1 MGAQAAFRTLDSSQ
15 LDVPQEGICCIGHIT
30 RQKEHRMLDV
40 ILIALGLGFF
50 VASIAYAYACD
61 RL

>member
-1 MGAQAAFRTLDSSQ
+1 MQQVAFHRRSASQRGYAANVFAVSGTK
-15 LDVPQEGICCIGHIT
+15 

-50 VASIAYAYACD
+50 FASIAYTYACD

>member
-1 MGAQAAFRTLDSSQ
+1 
-15 LDVPQEGICCIGHIT
+15 
-30 RQKEHRMLDV
+30 MLDL

-50 VASIAYAYACD
+50 VASIAYAYVCD